1 LKEKNDYNK
10 QLNDGKIKENTAK
23 CIDIRKS
30 NEEEIENNKCKN
42 CGEEAS
48 YFSDENNDW
57 LCEKCR
63 SIEEEL
69 DKLANKMEKKLSKR
83 VYSFDLNELI
93 NCLSKDEI
101 YNIARNL
108 GVNKISGLNKEKLI
122 ERLLEEYKGLVEKRL
137 LVFEEERY
145 KILKSYVDSKGVK
158 LFDDIDEDEADKSVY
173 FIQQGMLF
181 PTVKDDISV
190 FLMPEIVQELI
201 RERNDIEYRRVIK
214 ANSEILNIIRG
225 MNKVYGILRLED
237 AKEIIERYSNIENCE
252 VEQLIRE
259 AGYYYNEYR
268 EEGIFIVNNEI
279 EDFEE
284 LLKDID
290 KEKDLSYAMIPKEE
304 LLNMLEENW
313 VYNSKSGKAFYKEFT
328 DMFSVDKDMLIAMME
343 DLIFDVQENEPKDS
357 VDKMVELINI
367 ENEDAKY
374 VACSMMNK
382 FVKKIRLWRYKGLT
396 TNDIKSNLVSVK
408 ENKSVGRNDPCP
420 CDSGKKY
427 KKCCGKG
434 EKVINIYK

>member
-1 LKEKNDYNK
+1 MKEKNDYNK
-10 QLNDGKIKENTAK
+10 QLNDEKIKENTAK
-23 CIDIRKS
+23 CIDIRKN
-30 NEEEIENNKCKN
+30 NEEKIENNKCKN

-48 YFSDENNDW
+48 YFIDKNNGW
-57 LCEKCR
+57 LCESCR
-63 SIEEEL
+63 SIEEKL
-69 DKLANKMEKKLSKR
+69 DKLANKIEKKLSKR
-83 VYSFDLNELI
+83 VYSFNLNELI

-108 GVNKISGLNKEKLI
+108 GVNNISGLNKEKLI
-122 ERLLEEYKGLVEKRL
+122 ERLIEEYKGLVEKRL
-137 LVFEEERY
+137 LLFEEERY
-145 KILKSYVDSKGVK
+145 KILKSYVDSNGVK
-158 LFDDIDEDEADKSVY
+158 LFDDIDEEEADKSVY

-214 ANSEILNIIRG
+214 ANSDILNIIRG
-225 MNKVYGILRLED
+225 MNKVYGILRLKD

-252 VEQLIRE
+252 VEELIRE

-279 EDFEE
+279 ESFED

-290 KEKDLSYAMIPKEE
+290 KGKDLSYAMIPKEE
-304 LLNMLEENW
+304 LLNMLEEDW
-313 VYNSKSGKAFYKEFT
+313 VYNSKAGKAFYKEFT
-328 DMFSVDKDMLIAMME
+328 NMFSVDKDMLIAMME

-367 ENEDAKY
+367 EHEDARY

-396 TNDIKSNLVSVK
+396 INDIKSNSVSLK
-408 ENKSVGRNDPCP
+408 ENKPVGRNDPCP

-434 EKVINIYK
+434 EKVINIFK